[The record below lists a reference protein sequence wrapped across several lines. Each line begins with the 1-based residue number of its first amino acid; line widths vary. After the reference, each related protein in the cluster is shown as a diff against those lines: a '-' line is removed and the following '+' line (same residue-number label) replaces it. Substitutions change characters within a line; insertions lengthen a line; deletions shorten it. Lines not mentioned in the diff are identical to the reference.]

1 MDDSTP
7 IPDWRKYER
16 FIAALQLEAVSDDVT
31 VIPNARL
38 HGCISGV
45 RRQVDVLIDARLG
58 DDVSRRVI
66 VEARRTRRKID
77 VTDVEAF
84 KGAMEDCRASH
95 GILVCASGHTAAAY
109 RRAQDF
115 ITLSIVRLDELD
127 GLDLFSWQPCL
138 GQCSEPG
145 SRRRREGWVLYEQPF
160 GVSIR
165 GGPLSIISTAK
176 CDECH
181 DFHIWCW
188 DCGQRFALRGDE
200 SEGKCSCERFF
211 LTSIE
216 DDGVDEQGHQL
227 NGVYLLMVPLDPPT
241 AIVMDRRPLH

>member
-1 MDDSTP
+1 MNDSV
-7 IPDWRKYER
+7 PDWRIYER
-16 FIAALQLEAVSDDVT
+16 FVAALQSEAVSDDMT

-38 HGCISGV
+38 QGCISGI
-45 RRQVDVLIDARLG
+45 RRQLDVLIDARLG
-58 DDVSRRVI
+58 DDVSRRII
-66 VEARRTRRKID
+66 VEARRTRRKMD
-77 VTDVEAF
+77 VRDVEAF
-84 KGAMEDCRASH
+84 KGVMEDCRASR
-95 GILVCASGHTAAAY
+95 GILICASGHTAAAY

-115 ITLSIVRLDELD
+115 ITLSIVGLDELD

-138 GQCSEPG
+138 GQCAEPG

-160 GVSIR
+160 GLSIG

-181 DFHIWCW
+181 DFHVWCW

-216 DDGVDEQGHQL
+216 ADGVDEQGHEL
-227 NGVYLLMVPLDPPT
+227 NGVYLLMVPLNPPA